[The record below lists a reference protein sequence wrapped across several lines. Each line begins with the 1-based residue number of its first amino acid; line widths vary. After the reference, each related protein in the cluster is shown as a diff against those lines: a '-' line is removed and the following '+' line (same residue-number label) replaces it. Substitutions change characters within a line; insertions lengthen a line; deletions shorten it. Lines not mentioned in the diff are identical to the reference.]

1 MILVFLGVFVV
12 TVAIYPN
19 FNFTQSSEARFSGSK
34 VPKIENNNII
44 LPFSPTEDFVKG
56 FEIFYSYNTVITGFK
71 EIDSG
76 KEILTTINDPNA
88 PALIIE
94 NDSKTF
100 IMLEQG
106 STLAEGTAKD
116 LKVGQN
122 IRAELYFYPA
132 KNRWWLAEIHV
143 NLEGNNK

>member
-76 KEILTTINDPNA
+76 KEILTTINDFVVGHNKFSIFFNNA
-88 PALIIE
+88 LNKEI
-94 NDSKTF
+94 
-100 IMLEQG
+100 
-106 STLAEGTAKD
+106 AKPRMQN
-116 LKVGQN
+116 GQLN
-122 IRAELYFYPA
+122 NNHCTQSFY
-132 KNRWWLAEIHV
+132 
-143 NLEGNNK
+143 